1 MESCQ
6 RKFGANVGKNSQAVG
21 LPIETGLVAIIR
33 SKTENE
39 GREFAQ
45 ALVEAGV
52 TLIEFTTTTPGAF
65 KLIEEFADKPGLHV
79 GLGTAMNKKHVAKGK
94 DAGAKF
100 VISPHTSKEVIRA
113 TKKAGLISIPGVA
126 TPTDVANAINFG
138 ADMLKFFP
146 ASSLTPG
153 YLKSVRDPFPGQT
166 WLATGGITLESVE
179 PWIKAGVSA
188 FGLGGPLTSGGVA
201 EVAKRVTDFQAA
213 IKSAKGN

>member
-1 MESCQ
+1 M
-6 RKFGANVGKNSQAVG
+6 GKDSSTVE
-21 LPIETGLVAIIR
+21 LPIDSGLVAIIR

-65 KLIEEFADKPGLHV
+65 KLIEEFASKPGLYV

-94 DAGAKF
+94 AAGAQF

-126 TPTDVANAINFG
+126 TPTDVANAIEYG
-138 ADMLKFFP
+138 ADMMKFFP

-166 WLATGGITLESVE
+166 WLATGGVTLESVE
-179 PWIKAGVSA
+179 PWIKAGVTA
-188 FGLGGPLTSGGVA
+188 FGLGGPLTSGGIS
-201 EVAKRVTDFQAA
+201 EIAKRVSDFQAA

>member
-1 MESCQ
+1 
-6 RKFGANVGKNSQAVG
+6 VGKNSQAVA